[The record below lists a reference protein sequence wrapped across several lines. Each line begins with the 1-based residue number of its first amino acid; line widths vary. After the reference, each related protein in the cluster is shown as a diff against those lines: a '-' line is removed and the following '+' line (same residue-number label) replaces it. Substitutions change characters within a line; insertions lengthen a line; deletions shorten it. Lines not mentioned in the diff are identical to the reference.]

1 MTHPNQDFTQK
12 ELLQMVI
19 ERLDKLEEKLDNKL
33 DKAEFYKVLGLVA
46 TVILIVGSLNMQ
58 GYMKATV
65 NLSQVLQGGLAALVG
80 WLFKTVN
87 DLQQE
92 VTALQVEIINSN
104 SKLNDVLN
112 IIQGIDSEIT
122 EIIWKIGG

>member
-1 MTHPNQDFTQK
+1 MTASNGFTQK
-12 ELLQMVI
+12 ELNQMI
-19 ERLDKLEEKLDNKL
+19 FDKLDDIDKKLDEKLDKS
-33 DKAEFYKVLGLVA
+33 EFYKVLGLVA
-46 TVILIVGSLNMQ
+46 TVILIVGSLSMQ
-58 GYMKATV
+58 GYMKAQV

-92 VTALQVEIINSN
+92 VTALQVEVINSN